1 MITAREIVR
10 ALGDRN
16 GSARCPTYDDI
27 NPFLT
32 IGKTHFALGTAYAVA
47 CAGRF
52 LHWET
57 PRAQCQPQAPA
68 QPPPSRRRRGRRF
81 IPPPR
86 GRRMIPP
93 FLTRNGRPAANRTA
107 ANSSFYRPLSK
118 RIEYD

>member
-10 ALGDRN
+10 ALGGRN
-16 GSARCPTYDDI
+16 GSAHDDI

-57 PRAQCQPQAPA
+57 PRAQSQPQAPA
-68 QPPPSRRRRGRRF
+68 QPPLARPEIHPPAPRAPHDPPFPNAKRPSRCKQDGRKF
-81 IPPPR
+81 V
-86 GRRMIPP
+86 
-93 FLTRNGRPAANRTA
+93 FLSTPQQ
-107 ANSSFYRPLSK
+107 K
-118 RIEYD
+118 DRIR